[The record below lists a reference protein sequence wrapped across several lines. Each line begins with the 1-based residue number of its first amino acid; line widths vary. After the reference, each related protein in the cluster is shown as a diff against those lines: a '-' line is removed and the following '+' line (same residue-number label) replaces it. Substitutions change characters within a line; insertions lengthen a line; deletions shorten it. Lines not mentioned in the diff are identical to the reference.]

1 MADFYGTTCPVPS
14 LDDAVLDTKPSVS
27 ELITRVGGCI
37 FHKWQ
42 EFGEHLYI
50 QPSLI
55 EAVRKEE
62 LGRCESAFR
71 SLCSKWL
78 KEDSN
83 PLTGDRLR
91 TWRTVL
97 DAVRKCREVSVARDV
112 EKNLISDPPSPSPYV
127 PSLVKSHRNKGEVVV
142 VSRYSFQT
150 IRR

>member
-1 MADFYGTTCPVPS
+1 MSLGYFYRVTCPIPS
-14 LDDAVLDTKPSVS
+14 LDDAILDTKPSVS

-42 EFGEHLYI
+42 EFGEHLHI

-55 EAVRKEE
+55 EAVHKEE

-78 KEDSN
+78 KEDNN
-83 PLTGDRLR
+83 PLTGDRPR

-97 DAVRKCREVSVARDV
+97 DAVRKCREVGVAEDV
-112 EKNLISDPPSPSPYV
+112 EERLISDPPPPPYV
-127 PSLVKSHRNKGEVVV
+127 PSLPTSRRSKSEAVVV
-142 VSRYSFQT
+142 N
-150 IRR
+150 II